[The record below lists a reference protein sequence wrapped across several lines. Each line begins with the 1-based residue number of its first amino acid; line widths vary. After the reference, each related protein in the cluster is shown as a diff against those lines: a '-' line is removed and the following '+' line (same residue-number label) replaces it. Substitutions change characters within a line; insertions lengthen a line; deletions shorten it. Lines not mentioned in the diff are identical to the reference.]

1 MTVTEFN
8 SVTVILLL
16 CTIKVVA
23 YLWRRFVL

>member
-8 SVTVILLL
+8 SVAVILLL
-16 CTIKVVA
+16 CTIKAFA

>member
-8 SVTVILLL
+8 SVAVILLL

-23 YLWRRFVL
+23 YLWMRFVL